1 MRFNVIEGDATTV
14 SGDVLVLKY
23 AQAPFGIDKHVGA
36 LLEQTGIPSAEVR
49 PSNGGFSLLAA
60 PSGVS
65 AKEVLFVGVEP
76 LGAFGYEQIRVFAR
90 RALTFLATERA
101 ATRTILVTSHGA
113 GYGLDENEAFESQL
127 AGFLDAVE
135 GGDAPPALDEI
146 TFVEKNRFRA
156 ERLAK
161 ALSAL
166 GPLQPN
172 VGKSL
177 GESTNRETRERLSEV
192 GYASLDKPHI
202 FVAMPY
208 VESMDDLYHYGIQN
222 AATNA
227 RLLCER
233 ADLSSFTGDV
243 MEWVRT
249 RIRTSQLVVADLT
262 GANANV
268 YLEVGY
274 AWGCGV
280 PTVLLAQKGDDLKFD
295 VRGQRCLIY
304 SSIRNLEDQLSA
316 ELSTLSAAAS
326 TTA

>member
-1 MRFNVIEGDATTV
+1 VRFNVIPGDATTV

-23 AQAPFGIDKHVGA
+23 AQAPFGLDKHVGA
-36 LLEQTGIPSAEVR
+36 LLEQTGIPSTQVR
-49 PSNGGFSLLAA
+49 PSMGDVSLLAA
-60 PSGVS
+60 PPGVS
-65 AKEVLFVGVEP
+65 ATEVLFVGVEP

-90 RALTFLATERA
+90 RALAFLATERA

-127 AGFLDAVE
+127 AGFLDALE
-135 GGDAPPALDEI
+135 AGDAPQALDEI
-146 TFVEKNRFRA
+146 TFVERHRDRA

-161 ALSAL
+161 ALSTL

-172 VGKSL
+172 VGESL
-177 GESTNRETRERLSEV
+177 AESTSPATRERLSDV
-192 GYASLDKPHI
+192 GYASLEKPHI

-208 VESMDDLYHYGIQN
+208 VESMNDLYHYGIQN
-222 AATNA
+222 AATHA

-233 ADLSSFTGDV
+233 ADLSAFTGDV

-280 PTVLLAQKGDDLKFD
+280 PTVLLVQYGDDLKFD

-304 SSIRNLEDQLSA
+304 TSIRNLEEQLSA
-316 ELSTLSAAAS
+316 ELSTLSAAVS
-326 TTA
+326 TPE